1 MDGEGCADGVVCTGE
16 KNREG
21 ACMGSATVGCP
32 ALAMGQQPG
41 SRCAA
46 HCVPLIWRG
55 GVQSVKMGKPVQG
68 GCLQAASVLR
78 KALQKTGAAC
88 AFSDWVINLFN
99 HFNQAKILQ
108 KCAANA
114 GVQAAR
120 ELLAGIFLVF
130 LSFFVYVKPKKPNWK
145 MREQLTFFALLFD
158 CLLAVRQSRPARR
171 AAWASRS
178 AGTGSAGH
186 RPAAVRPRP

>member
-1 MDGEGCADGVVCTGE
+1 MDGAVCADGVVCTGE

-32 ALAMGQQPG
+32 ARAMGSQPG
-41 SRCAA
+41 SPCAA

-55 GVQSVKMGKPVQG
+55 GVQSVKMGKPVHG
-68 GCLQAASVLR
+68 RCLQAVSVLR

-88 AFSDWVINLFN
+88 AFSDWLISLFN
-99 HFNQAKILQ
+99 HLNQAKILQ
-108 KCAANA
+108 KCAANSD
-114 GVQAAR
+114 VQAVR
-120 ELLAGIFLVF
+120 GLLAGIFQGF
-130 LSFFVYVKPKKPNWK
+130 LGFFVYVKPKKPNWK
-145 MREQLTFFALLFD
+145 MRNQLTFFALLFD

-186 RPAAVRPRP
+186 RPAVV

>member
-1 MDGEGCADGVVCTGE
+1 MDGAGCADGVVCTGE

-68 GCLQAASVLR
+68 GCLQAVSVLR

-88 AFSDWVINLFN
+88 AFSDWVISLFN
-99 HFNQAKILQ
+99 HLNQTKILQ
-108 KCAANA
+108 KCAANSD
-114 GVQAAR
+114 VQAVR
-120 ELLAGIFLVF
+120 GLLAGIFQGFLGFFCVF
-130 LSFFVYVKPKKPNWK
+130 ETEKP
-145 MREQLTFFALLFD
+145 QLKNA
-158 CLLAVRQSRPARR
+158 Q
-171 AAWASRS
+171 AAHIFCS
-178 AGTGSAGH
+178 AF
-186 RPAAVRPRP
+186 